1 LVLTFWFLTFQF
13 WSFRFSLQGAFY
25 CVTSSTTDHEKKNAN
40 LEKTDKMKFSLFFH
54 ENNGSKKLS
63 QKLLW
68 LLEIIVLA
76 SITYF
81 YW

>member
-1 LVLTFWFLTFQF
+1 LVFDVSVLIVSVFFARGFLLRDVINDRSRKKEMQIWRKRTK
-13 WSFRFSLQGAFY
+13 WS
-25 CVTSSTTDHEKKNAN
+25 
-40 LEKTDKMKFSLFFH
+40 FSLFFH
-54 ENNGSKKLS
+54 VNNGSKKLS